1 MIINTRADLDTVAGT
16 PAYDNFMVALR
27 GTLFNV
33 RKDNMLQ
40 QWVADETNDLIE
52 KFGFVRSD
60 FDPITPPVLPEYKP
74 EPPEVFKCT
83 PWQIRKALNQLN
95 LRDQVE
101 AMVATSTDRDLK
113 DGWEFAEVFLSNDPF
128 VITMGV
134 GLGKDEAEIAELI
147 QWAGTL

>member
-1 MIINTRADLDTVAGT
+1 MITEVNVQTGEKITRDYTAAELAEIASR
-16 PAYDNFMVALR
+16 PAPP
-27 GTLFNV
+27 
-33 RKDNMLQ
+33 
-40 QWVADETNDLIE
+40 
-52 KFGFVRSD
+52 
-60 FDPITPPVLPEYKP
+60 DPVYS
-74 EPPEVFKCT
+74 CT

-101 AMVATSTDRDLK
+101 AMVAASTDRDLK

-134 GLGKDEAEIAELI
+134 GLGKDEADIAELI